1 MATTYISNQISAG
14 KQPRVLPPGAIISQ
28 LNTFLN
34 SVAFVIND
42 LVNFVQLEAMPT
54 VVGNGPTILDVQMD
68 VPALDSST
76 GVSWTVGD
84 SVTAARYISTQT
96 LGRSGA
102 GGVAQMNVQGALG
115 FQPFL
120 SAFGSF
126 GTAPAIS
133 NQVYTIVFKITAA
146 ATGTATTGNT
156 LTMEVDYTYDP

>member
-1 MATTYISNQISAG
+1 MATAYNSNQISAG
-14 KQPRVLPPGAIISQ
+14 KQPRVLPPGMIVAQ

-34 SVAFVIND
+34 STAFIIND
-42 LVNFVQLEAMPT
+42 TVNFVQLEANPSMLA
-54 VVGNGPTILDVQMD
+54 NGPTILDVQMD

-84 SVTAARYISTQT
+84 STTAARFISTQT

-102 GGVAQMNVQGALG
+102 GGVVAMNVQAGLG
-115 FQPFL
+115 YQPF
-120 SAFGSF
+120 AASF
-126 GTAPAIS
+126 NTYTTVS
-133 NQVYTIVFKITAA
+133 QQLYTIVFKITAA